1 MSEAVEKVLFERGAV
16 RISTTRAVMGSSTYA
31 IATLN
36 RVSFHQVSKWTVL
49 PVLALLLGVPA
60 LGIAALSALMSFS
73 ANDHGASLG
82 CVVFFGAVGALGI
95 AVALAKLLAAP
106 RYAVALTTSSG
117 DISALETPD
126 IELAR
131 SVVVALNE
139 ALVSRG

>member
-1 MSEAVEKVLFERGAV
+1 MSEAVEKILFERGVV

-36 RVSFHQVSKWTVL
+36 RVSFHQLSKWTVL
-49 PVLALLLGVPA
+49 PVVALFLGVPA
-60 LGIAALSALMSFS
+60 LGLAGISALMALSS
-73 ANDHGASLG
+73 NDRGASLG
-82 CVVFFGAVGALGI
+82 CVVFFGAVGAAAIGL
-95 AVALAKLLAAP
+95 ALVKLLAAP

-117 DISALETPD
+117 DISAMETPD

-131 SVVVALNE
+131 SVVAALNE